1 MTIKTQKHL
10 DELRTMSDAD
20 LREELLRL
28 RREQFENRIQIRSGQ
43 LARNHVLQV
52 AQREIARIKT
62 LLQERGMEASS

>member
-43 LARNHVLQV
+43 LARNHVLRV
-52 AQREIARIKT
+52 ALREIARIKT